1 MINRIFSKFT
11 NLVFMVI
18 FGRIALARKLGVSI
32 GDDCR
37 VMITEWG
44 TEPFLIRIGSRVTIT
59 AGVTFLTHD
68 GSTWLIRNDRD
79 VRYQKFAPITFAP
92 ITIGDNVFIGVNSI
106 IMPGVEIGS
115 NVIIGAG
122 SVVTKNIPS
131 KSVYAGNPA
140 KLICSFEDYE
150 TKVKNNFLNDEDIVK
165 L

>member
-79 VRYQKFAPITFAP
+79 VRYQKFAPIT
-92 ITIGDNVFIGVNSI
+92 IG
-106 IMPGVEIGS
+106 
-115 NVIIGAG
+115 
-122 SVVTKNIPS
+122 
-131 KSVYAGNPA
+131 
-140 KLICSFEDYE
+140 
-150 TKVKNNFLNDEDIVK
+150 DEDIVK
-165 L
+165 LATYRKTIENIIVKKI